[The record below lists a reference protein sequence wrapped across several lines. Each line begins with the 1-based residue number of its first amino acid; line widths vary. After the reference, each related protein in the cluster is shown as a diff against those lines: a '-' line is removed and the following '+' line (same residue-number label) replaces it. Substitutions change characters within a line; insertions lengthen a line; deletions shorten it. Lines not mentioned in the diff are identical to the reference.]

1 MSGTIIATL
10 RRRRRRALLNYCCAH
25 SGAMR
30 RTDLQ

>member
-10 RRRRRRALLNYCCAH
+10 RRRRRRALNYCCAH
-25 SGAMR
+25 SGEMR